1 MSSRF
6 ASLGE
11 VIQDPVFP
19 SVDLWLRRGRHIDR
33 EDGEWYVFIK
43 DAQDQLEPFYRRFG
57 CQLIFQ
63 SDGYFYLL
71 PTGEQL
77 SRRQLS
83 PGEMLMGQALALQYL
98 DPATVQSGGV
108 VTREQILGRLAGLIG
123 ERDLAKALEP
133 RRKRFEDERIVH
145 ETIRKR
151 VGEAVRRLAALGFVE
166 ALDEDHLR
174 LRSPLL
180 RFADPVRG
188 LEPLDAALARLI
200 AQGVVVELDVEPSDP
215 EVAANASE
223 NGDEG
228 EEDDLL
234 DEPKSDDGEEDD
246 A

>member
-6 ASLGE
+6 ASLEE
-11 VIQDPVFP
+11 VVQDPVFP

-33 EDGEWYVFIK
+33 EDGEWYVFIN

-83 PGEMLMGQALALQYL
+83 PGEMLIGQALALQYL
-98 DPATVQSGGV
+98 DPATIQSGGV

-133 RRKRFEDERIVH
+133 RRKRFDDERIVH

-151 VGEAVRRLAALGFVE
+151 VGEAVRRLGALGFVE
-166 ALDEDHLR
+166 VLDEDHLR

-188 LEPLDAALARLI
+188 LEPLDEALARLV
-200 AQGVVVELDVEPSDP
+200 AQGVVVELDAESGTDG
-215 EVAANASE
+215 VAASASE
-223 NGDEG
+223 DEG
-228 EEDDLL
+228 EDEEDDLL
-234 DEPKSDDGEEDD
+234 DEQKSGDGEEDD

>member
-6 ASLGE
+6 ARLEE

-33 EDGEWYVFIK
+33 EDGEWYTFIS
-43 DAQDQLEPFYRRFG
+43 DAQDLLEPFYRRFG

-108 VTREQILGRLAGLIG
+108 VTREQILGRLGGLIG

-133 RRKRFEDERIVH
+133 RRKRFDDERIVH

-151 VGEAVRRLAALGFVE
+151 VGEAVRRLAALGFVD
-166 ALDEDHLR
+166 ALDDDHLR

-188 LEPLDAALARLI
+188 LEPLDEALARLV
-200 AQGVVVELDVEPSDP
+200 AQGVIVETDAES
-215 EVAANASE
+215 A
-223 NGDEG
+223 GDERAASRSQDEG
-228 EEDDLL
+228 SDEEDDLL
-234 DEPKSDDGEEDD
+234 EEEKPEDD
-246 A
+246 EEADT